1 MEISIAMEFIAYMD
15 PGTGSLFLQLLL
27 GGVAGLA
34 VVLKLYW
41 RRLLVLLGLRKEE
54 KPSVENP
61 PLEENLASN
70 KD

>member
-1 MEISIAMEFIAYMD
+1 MDFIAYMD

-41 RRLLVLLGLRKEE
+41 RRLLVLLGLRKE
-54 KPSVENP
+54 KSPPVENP
-61 PLEENLASN
+61 PLEETLASN